1 MNSQLKPNRDI
12 YSISRLV
19 RESRAVIEG
28 SFPLLWV
35 EGEISNLAR
44 PASGHIYFTLKD
56 QVAQVR
62 CAMFRIKRQ
71 RLRFQ
76 PQNGQQVLVRARVS
90 LYEARGEFQLNIEHM
105 EPAGEGALRQAFDRL
120 KAKLAAEGLFYSEH
134 KQPLPRLP
142 RQIGLITSP
151 SGAALRD
158 LLTVLA
164 RRFPAIPLL
173 IHPVQVQGDT
183 AAQQIVQM
191 LQLANR
197 QQRCD
202 LLILARGGGSLEDLQ
217 PFNDERV
224 ARAIFDSQIPLIT
237 GIGHEIDFTIAD
249 FVADQRAAT
258 PSAAAELAS
267 PEQVEL
273 RSRLNSL
280 QQQLQTRLR
289 HITTSH
295 TERLR
300 QLSARLQRQHP
311 QQHLS
316 QLSQRLDELRLR
328 LRQQQTR
335 QLDSA
340 RLNLA
345 HLQQRLQPQSP
356 LQRLVRFEQRMEKLA
371 ERLQQSQGRQLNRA
385 QLALSYLQQ
394 RLQSASPAHQLAPL
408 DERHHHLQ
416 QRLQQAM
423 ESRLEQAQGRLAQFA
438 RDLHNLSPLT
448 TLERGFAIVS
458 SEDGTILRDAAK
470 VTVGDQIET
479 RLARGRLRCRVLESG
494 E

>member
-120 KAKLAAEGLFYSEH
+120 KAKLAAEGLFDSEH

-237 GIGHEIDFTIAD
+237 GHT
-249 FVADQRAAT
+249 AT
-258 PSAAAELAS
+258 RSTSPSPTLSPISAPPPPPPPPNWPAPSRSSCAAASTAS
-267 PEQVEL
+267 SNN
-273 RSRLNSL
+273 SRHGCATSL
-280 QQQLQTRLR
+280 PA
-289 HITTSH
+289 I
-295 TERLR
+295 
-300 QLSARLQRQHP
+300 
-311 QQHLS
+311 
-316 QLSQRLDELRLR
+316 
-328 LRQQQTR
+328 
-335 QLDSA
+335 
-340 RLNLA
+340 
-345 HLQQRLQPQSP
+345 QS
-356 LQRLVRFEQRMEKLA
+356 
-371 ERLQQSQGRQLNRA
+371 G
-385 QLALSYLQQ
+385 
-394 RLQSASPAHQLAPL
+394 
-408 DERHHHLQ
+408 
-416 QRLQQAM
+416 
-423 ESRLEQAQGRLAQFA
+423 
-438 RDLHNLSPLT
+438 
-448 TLERGFAIVS
+448 
-458 SEDGTILRDAAK
+458 
-470 VTVGDQIET
+470 
-479 RLARGRLRCRVLESG
+479 
-494 E
+494 